1 MERQQPVRI
10 NLDSESKGI
19 TMKRITLYV
28 LLTVSMFYAT
38 LASAAVDAIYTGL
51 FNNNAVS
58 GYDTVAYFT
67 MGKPVKGSDDYT
79 YEYMGA
85 TWKFVSQEHRDLF
98 IADPE
103 KYAPQYGGYCAY
115 AVANGDTA
123 SSEPDLW
130 TIHEGKLYL
139 NYSRRI
145 NRRWR
150 DNMLEFIEQAE
161 AEWPQFDR
169 E

>member
-1 MERQQPVRI
+1 
-10 NLDSESKGI
+10 
-19 TMKRITLYV
+19 MKRTFYTFFIAVTLAY
-28 LLTVSMFYAT
+28 SS

-51 FNNNAVS
+51 FSNEAVS

-67 MGKPVKGSDDYT
+67 KGEPVKGSDDYT

-85 TWKFVSQEHRDLF
+85 TWKFSSQEHLELF
-98 IADPE
+98 VADPE

-123 SSEPDLW
+123 SAEPDLW

-150 DNMLEFIEQAE
+150 DNMLEFIEQAD
-161 AEWPQFDR
+161 AQWPQF
-169 E
+169 EKE

>member
-1 MERQQPVRI
+1 
-10 NLDSESKGI
+10 
-19 TMKRITLYV
+19 MKRITC
-28 LLTVSMFYAT
+28 T
-38 LASAAVDAIYTGL
+38 LITAITLSFGSVASAAVDAIYTGF
-51 FNNNAVS
+51 FNNDALS

-67 MGKPVKGSDDYT
+67 MGEPVRGSDDYI

-85 TWKFVSQEHRDLF
+85 TWKFVSQEHLDLF
-98 IADPE
+98 IANPE

-123 SSEPDLW
+123 SAEPDLW

-139 NYSRRI
+139 NYSSRI

-150 DNMLEFIEQAE
+150 DNMLAFIEQAD
-161 AEWPQFDR
+161 AQWPQF
-169 E
+169 EKE